1 VSLSH
6 FHPAVREAFSQR
18 FHTPTE
24 VQQQAWRAIQA
35 GQHTLLAAPTG
46 SGKTLA
52 AFLAA
57 IDALVQES
65 RQGPLA
71 DETRVLYI
79 SPLKALSNDIQKNLQ
94 EPLQAINDA
103 LLERGEAPAEIRATV
118 RTGDTTQ
125 AERSRMRKRAPH
137 ILVTTPESLYILL
150 TAESG
155 REMLRTVRSV
165 IVDEIHA
172 LAGNK
177 RGAHLSLSLERLH
190 SLCARPPVRIGISAT
205 QKPIE
210 AMAQFL
216 VGARDDRYT
225 IVDTGH
231 KRERDLAIEMLAS
244 PLDAVMSNEVWGE
257 IYDRLA
263 EFTRSHRTTL
273 IFTNTRRAAERVA
286 RHLSERIGEQHVTSH
301 HGSLS
306 REHRLEAEQRLKSG
320 QLKALIAT
328 ASLELGIDIGDVDLV
343 CQLGSPRSI
352 SGFLQRVGRSGH
364 AVKATPKGRLFPLT
378 RDDLVESM
386 AILKAIDA
394 GELDRIP
401 ILKHPLDV
409 LSQQIIAEVA
419 MRDWSA
425 AELRSAMQRS
435 WPYRDLSETDWQQTL
450 NMVAEGYTTR
460 RGRRGAYLHWDRI
473 NGQLRARKNARLSA
487 VTNGG
492 TIPDLFDYDVI
503 LQPQGFK
510 VGTLNEDFSFE
521 SLPGD
526 IFQLGNT
533 SYKVLKVE
541 AGRVLVEDAQG
552 QPPTIPFW
560 FGEAPGRSDELSVAV
575 SDLRREISTQLQF
588 GAEHTLNWLQQEYA
602 LATEAAEQ
610 LVDYLAG
617 AQAALGLLPDQ
628 NNIILER
635 FFDEAG
641 DMHLV
646 LHSTYGSRLNRAWGL
661 SLRKRFCRRFNF
673 ELQAAAVEDSIV
685 LSLGATHSF
694 PLEEVADYLKPENV
708 RQVLIQALLDAP
720 MFGTHWRWNACTAL
734 AILRNRNGKRT
745 PAQFQ
750 RNDAEDLVALVFPDQ
765 LACLENIAGEREIP
779 KHPLVDQTLE
789 DCLTDLMDIDGLER
803 LLTRIGNAEVNIHC
817 RDLAGPSPLAK
828 EIINA
833 RPYAFLD
840 DAPAEERRTLAIQN
854 RSYITP
860 EDAAQL
866 ARLDPAA
873 IAQVQQEA
881 WPEIRDAEELHDAL
895 VVYGLLTEA
904 EGKALTH
911 GEAWLTSLAAQK
923 RACRFSLPQQTVWVA
938 AERLHEWQACWP
950 NAPIEPAI
958 QGLDIDVPEAAEAQR
973 EIVRSRLEALGPVT
987 EVTLAA
993 ALELTTQDLQQA
1005 LLALEQEGF
1014 VMQGVF
1020 TGEAEN
1026 EWCERRLLARI
1037 HRYTLKSLRKE
1048 IQPVSP
1054 AAFMRF
1060 LFHWHGLDEPGEGE
1074 DALHQVLSQ
1083 LQGCAIA
1090 ASAWEKEILPL
1101 RLRGYQAS
1109 QLDALCSGGQILW
1122 RHPTDGKNHKASPI
1136 AHTPIQ
1142 LLERSTQAFW
1152 HHEIAEQAPLSGT
1165 AQRLY
1170 DALQQGGADFFEE
1183 LISKS
1188 GLLRTQ
1194 VEQALA
1200 ELVAR
1205 GKVTAD
1211 RFAGLRALLTPASK
1225 RPAIKPSQR
1234 FRRRGSP
1241 WRVENA
1247 GRWSLL
1253 QAHPQTGDQERLE
1266 HIAWALLNRYGVV
1279 FRKVLEKESQLPPWR
1294 DLLRF
1299 YHRLEAR
1306 GEIRGGRFVDSFSGE
1321 QFALPEAIEPL
1332 RKQRDLPRPAQVFRI
1347 NGTDPL
1353 NLTGIITPGPRVPAR
1368 SGEFVI
1374 YENGEV
1380 IEQRQAT
1387 DTTVTAIKPYS

>member
-1 VSLSH
+1 MSLAE
-6 FHPAVREAFSQR
+6 FHPAVAQAFER
-18 FHTPTE
+18 DFHTPTE
-24 VQQQAWRAIQA
+24 VQLQSWRAIRD

-57 IDALVQES
+57 IDVLVQES
-65 RQGPLA
+65 RYGPLP

-94 EPLQAINDA
+94 QPLLAINDC
-103 LLERGEAPAEIRATV
+103 LLELGQIPAEIKAMV
-118 RTGDTTQ
+118 RTGDTPQ
-125 AERSRMRKRAPH
+125 GERAKMRKRAPH

-150 TAESG
+150 TSESG
-155 REMLRTVRSV
+155 REMLSSVRHL

-177 RGAHLSLSLERLH
+177 RGAHLSLSLERLEA
-190 SLCARPPVRIGISAT
+190 LCDKPPLRIGISAT

-210 AMAQFL
+210 DMARFL
-216 VGARDDRYT
+216 VGARDEAFT

-231 KRERDLAIEMLAS
+231 KRGRDLAIEIMPS

-263 EFTRSHRTTL
+263 QFTLTHRTTL
-273 IFTNTRRAAERVA
+273 IFTNTRRASERVA
-286 RHLSERIGEQHVTSH
+286 KHISERIGEEHVTSH

-306 REHRLEAEQRLKSG
+306 REHRLLAEQRLKSG
-320 QLKALIAT
+320 QLKALVAT

-343 CQLGSPRSI
+343 CQLGSPRTI

-364 AVKATPKGRLFPLT
+364 AVRATPKGRLFPLT
-378 RDDLVESM
+378 RDDLVESI
-386 AILKAIDA
+386 AILRAIEQ
-394 GELDRIP
+394 GELDRIHL
-401 ILKHPLDV
+401 LKHPLDV

-419 MRDWSA
+419 MQDWDEVA
-425 AELRSAMQRS
+425 LKQQFRRAWA
-435 WPYRDLSETDWQQTL
+435 YRNLSDGDWQQVLT
-450 NMVAEGYTTR
+450 MVAEGYTTR

-473 NGQLRARKNARLSA
+473 NAKLRPRKSARLTA
-487 VTNGG
+487 VGNGG

-503 LQPQGFK
+503 LQPQGFQ

-521 SLPGD
+521 SMPGD

-533 SYKVLKVE
+533 SYRILKVE
-541 AGRVLVEDAQG
+541 SGRVLVEDAQG

-560 FGEAPGRSDELSVAV
+560 FGEAPGRSDELSIAV

-588 GAEHTLNWLQQEYA
+588 GAEHTLQWLQQHTA
-602 LATEAAEQ
+602 LDAPSAAQ
-610 LVDYLAG
+610 LTDYLA
-617 AQAALGLLPDQ
+617 ASQAALGLLPDQ
-628 NNIILER
+628 NNIVFER

-641 DMHLV
+641 DMHLIV
-646 LHSTYGSRLNRAWGL
+646 HSSYGSRLNRAWGL
-661 SLRKRFCRRFNF
+661 ALRKRFCRRFNF

-694 PLEEVADYLKPENV
+694 DLAEVADYLKPESV

-720 MFGTHWRWNACTAL
+720 MFGTHWRWNASTAL

-745 PAQFQ
+745 PAQWQ

-765 LACLENIAGEREIP
+765 LACLENIAGEREVP

-803 LLTRIGNAEVNIHC
+803 LLRRIGTGEVRIHC
-817 RDLAGPSPLAK
+817 CDLAGPSPLAK

-833 RPYAFLD
+833 RPFAFLD

-854 RSYITP
+854 RSFANP

-873 IAQVQQEA
+873 IAQVRREA
-881 WPEIRDAEELHDAL
+881 WPEPRDAEELHDAL
-895 VVYGLLTEA
+895 VVFGLLTEA
-904 EGKALTH
+904 EGLALTH
-911 GEAWLTSLAAQK
+911 GENYLQQLANQG
-923 RACRFSLPQQTVWVA
+923 RACCMQLDTNKAWVA
-938 AERLHEWQACWP
+938 AERLHEWLALWP
-950 NAPIEPAI
+950 TAHMTPPIAALETQTPECADAI
-958 QGLDIDVPEAAEAQR
+958 R
-973 EIVRSRLEALGPVT
+973 ELLRSRLEAVGPST
-987 EVTLAA
+987 IEALAQPFGLA
-993 ALELTTQDLQQA
+993 QTSIEQG

-1014 VMQGVF
+1014 VLRGIF
-1020 TGEAEN
+1020 TGEHEQ

-1054 AAFMRF
+1054 AAYMRF
-1060 LFHWHGLDEPGEGE
+1060 IFGWHGLDDPGEGE
-1074 DALHQVLSQ
+1074 DALMNALQQ
-1083 LQGCAIA
+1083 LEGCAIA
-1090 ASAWEKEILPL
+1090 ASAWEKYILPA
-1101 RLRGYQAS
+1101 RIRGYSAH
-1109 QLDALCSGGQILW
+1109 QLDQLCSGGQVLW
-1122 RHPTDGKNHKASPI
+1122 RHPSDGKSKKTAPI

-1142 LLERSTQAFW
+1142 IIERGNQGFW
-1152 HHEIAEQAPLSGT
+1152 PSKHDIEGTELSGI
-1165 AQRLY
+1165 AARLY
-1170 DALQQGGADFFEE
+1170 QQLQQGGADFFDD
-1183 LISKS
+1183 LVSKT
-1188 GLLRTQ
+1188 GLLKTQ
-1194 VEQALA
+1194 LEQALA

-1205 GKVTAD
+1205 GLITAD
-1211 RFAGLRALLTPASK
+1211 RFAGLRALLTPEAK
-1225 RPAIKPSQR
+1225 RPPIKPSGR

-1241 WRVENA
+1241 WRIDNA
-1247 GRWSLL
+1247 GRWGLISNCET
-1253 QAHPQTGDQERLE
+1253 ADQQQLLE
-1266 HIAWALLNRYGVV
+1266 HCAWVLLHRYGVV
-1279 FRKVLEKESQLPPWR
+1279 FRKVLEKEPHIPPWR
-1294 DLLRF
+1294 DLLRY

-1332 RKQRDLPRPAQVFRI
+1332 RKQRKTPEHAQIIQI
-1347 NGTDPL
+1347 NGSDPL
-1353 NLTGIITPGPRVPAR
+1353 NLTGIITPGTRVPSR
-1368 SGEFVI
+1368 SSEKVL
-1374 YENGEV
+1374 YRNGEPMSL
-1380 IEQRQAT
+1380 ETTEKRQNHL
-1387 DTTVTAIKPYS
+1387 KLLP